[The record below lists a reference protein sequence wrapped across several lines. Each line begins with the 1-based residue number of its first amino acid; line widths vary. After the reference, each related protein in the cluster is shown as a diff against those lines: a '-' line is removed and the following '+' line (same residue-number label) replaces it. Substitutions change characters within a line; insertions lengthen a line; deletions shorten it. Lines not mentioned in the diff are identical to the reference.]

1 MYYDLQYNNVS
12 SYVYVD
18 VHQCIIHS
26 HIHLQYDLKTKVSPV
41 HCPFQVNFIVSQSL
55 IGINFSLQY
64 STQISTFSEK
74 AKAIILS
81 MDPTNELYYL
91 RVTSRKHEILVAPD
105 NDFVLI
111 VLQSPSA
118 E

>member
-1 MYYDLQYNNVS
+1 MTIDHNGLFSVRKEGFNPLYDFT
-12 SYVYVD
+12 D
-18 VHQCIIHS
+18 
-26 HIHLQYDLKTKVSPV
+26 
-41 HCPFQVNFIVSQSL
+41 
-55 IGINFSLQY
+55 INFSFQY